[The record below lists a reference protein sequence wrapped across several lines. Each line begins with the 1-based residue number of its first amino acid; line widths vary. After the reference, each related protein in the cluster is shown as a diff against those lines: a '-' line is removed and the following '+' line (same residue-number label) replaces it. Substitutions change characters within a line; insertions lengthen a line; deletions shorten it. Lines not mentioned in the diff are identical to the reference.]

1 MPASGDAK
9 KTDSVNGDGK
19 GPSDG
24 LSVSQHASSSVVPDT
39 TTTTTADNKDGYKG
53 DKPNDKPSTNAPLPD
68 MSAMMGFSS
77 FNTTKNKKVQAK
89 SSSGKRVEKKT
100 TKAKFRQYVN
110 RKKKLVE

>member
-9 KTDSVNGDGK
+9 KTDSVNGDRK

-24 LSVSQHASSSVVPDT
+24 LSVSQRASLSVVPD
-39 TTTTTADNKDGYKG
+39 TTTTADNKDGYKG